1 MARAGSWKN
10 EFDRKY
16 NRLMN
21 MGSISVIDRT
31 NDVLLKAIAG
41 LDKVLAQIQKR
52 GSAYNLPKRP
62 TKRRR

>member
-21 MGSISVIDRT
+21 TRSITVADRT
-31 NDVLLKAIAG
+31 NTVLLKAITG
-41 LDKVLAQIQKR
+41 LDKILALVEKW
-52 GSAYNLPKRP
+52 GKYNLP
-62 TKRRR
+62 TRRRG

>member
-21 MGSISVIDRT
+21 MYSVSVADRT

-41 LDKVLAQIQKR
+41 LDKILAMVEKR
-52 GSAYNLPKRP
+52 GKYNLP
-62 TKRRR
+62 TKRRRR

>member
-21 MGSISVIDRT
+21 MRSITVADKT

-41 LDKVLAQIQKR
+41 LDKILALVEKR
-52 GSAYNLPKRP
+52 GKYNLL
-62 TKRRR
+62 TRRRR

>member
-21 MGSISVIDRT
+21 LRSITVADRA

-41 LDKVLAQIQKR
+41 LDKILVLVEKR
-52 GSAYNLPKRP
+52 GKYNLP

>member
-16 NRLMN
+16 NLLMN
-21 MGSISVIDRT
+21 TGSISVADRT

-41 LDKVLAQIQKR
+41 LDKIIAEIRRR
-52 GSAYNLPKRP
+52 GSAYNLP

>member
-21 MGSISVIDRT
+21 MRSISVADRT
-31 NDVLLKAIAG
+31 NEVLLKAIAG
-41 LDKVLAQIQKR
+41 LDKILAMVEKR
-52 GSAYNLPKRP
+52 GKYNLP
-62 TKRRR
+62 TRRRR

>member
-1 MARAGSWKN
+1 MARAGSYKN

-21 MGSISVIDRT
+21 LYSVGVAERT

-41 LDKVLAQIQKR
+41 LDKILALVEKR
-52 GSAYNLPKRP
+52 GKYNLL
-62 TKRRR
+62 TRRRR